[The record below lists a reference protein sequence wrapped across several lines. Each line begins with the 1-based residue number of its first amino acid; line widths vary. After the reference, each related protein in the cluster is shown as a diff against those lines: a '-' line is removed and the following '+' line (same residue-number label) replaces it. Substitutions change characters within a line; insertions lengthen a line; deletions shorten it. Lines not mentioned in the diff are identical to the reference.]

1 MAALTSE
8 QKPRAKEA
16 QSDIACLVDADYDNI
31 NFTQWWNDYNKYVTY
46 GPADS
51 VNGGQRPPHRPPI

>member
-1 MAALTSE
+1 MAALTTDQE
-8 QKPRAKEA
+8 ARAVEF
-16 QSDIACLVDADYDNI
+16 QSDICNLVHADFANS